1 MAFAEDSLDKE
12 KNYQWP
18 ASSLTGREMAVLHRI
33 REQTGIP
40 ITALLKAAVTQFE
53 ETCTEELL
61 QTLKKGKAKKATA
74 KPKPKLQD
82 GGHRAYRYTP
92 ITKPP
97 KPETNSKAQ

>member
-18 ASSLTGREMAVLHRI
+18 ASRLTGREMAMLHRI
-33 REQTGIP
+33 RERTGIP
-40 ITALLKAAVTQFE
+40 ITELLKAAVAQFE
-53 ETCTEELL
+53 RTCTEELL
-61 QTLKKGKAKKATA
+61 QTLKNGKAKKAPS
-74 KPKPKLQD
+74 KPKSKPQD
-82 GGHRAYRYTP
+82 GEHKTYRYTP